1 MGRDLSLPR
10 AAMTKNDLKMAR
22 FHDEIVARWWLD
34 FAAAVCGALVQCGFF
49 THRGGDGMDWTGRAD
64 GCDEALTLIDRGQFG
79 LL

>member
-49 THRGGDGMDWTGRAD
+49 THRGGDGMD
-64 GCDEALTLIDRGQFG
+64 CDEALTLIDRGQFG